1 MWSVLCFLTRRA
13 MWSAA
18 LGVVGLVLSAC
29 AASRP
34 TPMGLTPTVPPPTA
48 MATVTV
54 PPSTAVVPSTPT
66 AAAAAP
72 DWTDFESRTPDGLY
86 ERGNPDAPVL
96 IRDYSDFL

>member
-1 MWSVLCFLTRRA
+1 MPFALFFFIRRA
-13 MWSAA
+13 MGPAA
-18 LGVVGLVLSAC
+18 LGALALVLSAC
-29 AASRP
+29 AAASRP
-34 TPMGLTPTVPPPTA
+34 TPMSLTPTAPPPSA
-48 MATVTV
+48 EATVTL

-66 AAAAAP
+66 AAAP